1 MPTPPQHT
9 FPKAEKL
16 KSRKQIDLLFQCGK
30 SFFAAPV
37 KCYYRVEGLKDIQVD
52 ELTSLQVEE
61 LVGVKSKTANVKSDA
76 SAYPQRQN
84 PEPETLSAGQA
95 GSNPKPETLSAGQA
109 GSNPKPETLSAGQAG
124 SNPEPETLSAGQAG
138 SNPKPET
145 LSAGQAGSNPEP
157 ETLSA
162 GQAGSNLKPQTK
174 NHKQQTINIKA
185 GVSVSKKNF
194 KHSVDRNRI
203 KRLLREAYRLHK
215 HTLMEKLADKQVT
228 LEVFFVFTDRSLP
241 TFSLVEEKMKYCLRR
256 LGKIAEGGS

>member
-1 MPTPPQHT
+1 MTYRQSIHPVTFAPMPTPPQHT

-76 SAYPQRQN
+76 SAYPQRQ
-84 PEPETLSAGQA
+84 
-95 GSNPKPETLSAGQA
+95 
-109 GSNPKPETLSAGQAG
+109 
-124 SNPEPETLSAGQAG
+124 NPEPETLSAGQAG

>member
-76 SAYPQRQN
+76 SAYPQRQ
-84 PEPETLSAGQA
+84 
-95 GSNPKPETLSAGQA
+95 
-109 GSNPKPETLSAGQAG
+109 
-124 SNPEPETLSAGQAG
+124 NPEPETLSAGQAG

>member
-1 MPTPPQHT
+1 MTYRQSIHPVTFAPMPTPPQHT

-76 SAYPQRQN
+76 SAYPQTQ
-84 PEPETLSAGQA
+84 
-95 GSNPKPETLSAGQA
+95 
-109 GSNPKPETLSAGQAG
+109 NPKPETLSAGQAG
-124 SNPEPETLSAGQAG
+124 SNPEPET
-138 SNPKPET
+138 
-145 LSAGQAGSNPEP
+145 
-157 ETLSA
+157 
-162 GQAGSNLKPQTK
+162 SNLKPQTK

>member
-1 MPTPPQHT
+1 MTYRQSIHPVTFAPMPTPPQHT

-76 SAYPQRQN
+76 SAYPQTQ
-84 PEPETLSAGQA
+84 
-95 GSNPKPETLSAGQA
+95 
-109 GSNPKPETLSAGQAG
+109 
-124 SNPEPETLSAGQAG
+124 
-138 SNPKPET
+138 NPKPET

-215 HTLMEKLADKQVT
+215 HTLMVKLADKQVT

>member
-1 MPTPPQHT
+1 MTYRQSIHPVTFAPMPTPPQHT

-76 SAYPQRQN
+76 SAYPQTQ
-84 PEPETLSAGQA
+84 
-95 GSNPKPETLSAGQA
+95 
-109 GSNPKPETLSAGQAG
+109 NPKPETLSAGQAG

-157 ETLSA
+157 ET
-162 GQAGSNLKPQTK
+162 SNLKPQTK

>member
-1 MPTPPQHT
+1 LTYRQSIHPVTFAPMPTPPQHT

-76 SAYPQRQN
+76 SAYPQTQ
-84 PEPETLSAGQA
+84 
-95 GSNPKPETLSAGQA
+95 
-109 GSNPKPETLSAGQAG
+109 NPKPETLSAGQAG

-138 SNPKPET
+138 SNLKPC
-145 LSAGQAGSNPEP
+145 LPARQAQ
-157 ETLSA
+157 TI
-162 GQAGSNLKPQTK
+162 NLKPQTK

-215 HTLMEKLADKQVT
+215 HTLMVKLADKQVT

>member
-138 SNPKPET
+138 SN
-145 LSAGQAGSNPEP
+145 
-157 ETLSA
+157 
-162 GQAGSNLKPQTK
+162 LKPQTK

-215 HTLMEKLADKQVT
+215 HTLMVKLADKQVT

>member
-76 SAYPQRQN
+76 SAYPQTQN
-84 PEPETLSAGQA
+84 P
-95 GSNPKPETLSAGQA
+95 K
-109 GSNPKPETLSAGQAG
+109 
-124 SNPEPETLSAGQAG
+124 PETLSAGQAG

>member
-1 MPTPPQHT
+1 MTYRQSIHPVTFAPMPTPPQHT

-109 GSNPKPETLSAGQAG
+109 GSNP
-124 SNPEPETLSAGQAG
+124 
-138 SNPKPET
+138 
-145 LSAGQAGSNPEP
+145 EP

-215 HTLMEKLADKQVT
+215 HTLMVKLADKQVT

>member
-1 MPTPPQHT
+1 MTVKPRHT

-16 KSRKQIDLLFQCGK
+16 KSRKQIDLLFREGK
-30 SFFAAPV
+30 SFFASPV

-61 LVGVKSKTANVKSDA
+61 LVGVKSETANVKSEA
-76 SAYPQRQN
+76 IAYTQTQ
-84 PEPETLSAGQA
+84 
-95 GSNPKPETLSAGQA
+95 
-109 GSNPKPETLSAGQAG
+109 
-124 SNPEPETLSAGQAG
+124 NPEPETLSAGQAG

-162 GQAGSNLKPQTK
+162 GQAGSNQEPETLSAGQAGSNPKPETSNLKPKTTS

-215 HTLMEKLADKQVT
+215 HTLMEKLSDKQVT
-228 LEVFFVFTDRSLP
+228 LEVFFVFTDRNLP

>member
-1 MPTPPQHT
+1 MTYRQSIHPVTFAPMPTPPQHT

-76 SAYPQRQN
+76 SAYPQTQ
-84 PEPETLSAGQA
+84 
-95 GSNPKPETLSAGQA
+95 NPKPETLSAGQA
-109 GSNPKPETLSAGQAG
+109 GSNPK
-124 SNPEPETLSAGQAG
+124 
-138 SNPKPET
+138 
-145 LSAGQAGSNPEP
+145 P